1 LGKISGDDVR
11 DHVIEVSHVDLNYVV
26 RHGRA
31 STLKEAAISA
41 IKRINLDIT
50 VNALKDINFT
60 VDRGEVLA
68 IIGHNGAG
76 KSTLLKIL
84 SRVLPPTNGNVMVRG
99 SVAPMLELGAGFNP
113 ELSGEENI
121 LLFGVLL
128 GNSTKSMESKS
139 REIAEWAGLS
149 DHIKLPLRTFSS
161 GMVARLAFAVA
172 TFQKSDVLIID
183 EILGIGDSEFQKK
196 SRIRIQ
202 DLINEG
208 EATIL
213 VSHDLDSVA
222 ELATKVLWLDHGKQ
236 VALGPTLEVLDAYRQ
251 A

>member
-1 LGKISGDDVR
+1 VTN
-11 DHVIEVSHVDLNYVV
+11 HVIEVSEVDLNYVV

-31 STLKEAAISA
+31 STIKEAAISA

-50 VNALKDINFT
+50 VSALKDIHFT

-68 IIGHNGAG
+68 IVGHNGAG

-84 SRVLPPTNGNVMVRG
+84 SRVLPPTRGVVRVNG

-128 GNSTKSMESKS
+128 GNSIKDMESKAI
-139 REIAEWAGLS
+139 EIADWAGLS
-149 DHIKLPLRTFSS
+149 EHIKLPLRTYSS
-161 GMVARLAFAVA
+161 GMVARLAFAIA
-172 TFQKSDVLIID
+172 TFQKSDVLVID
-183 EILGIGDSEFQKK
+183 EILGVGDSDFQKK
-196 SRIRIQ
+196 SRTRIL
-202 DLINEG
+202 DLIGEG

-213 VSHDLDSVA
+213 VSHDLKAVE
-222 ELATKVLWLDHGKQ
+222 ELATKVLWLDHGRQ
-236 VALGPTLEVLDAYRQ
+236 VALGPTQEVLDAYRQ

>member
-1 LGKISGDDVR
+1 MTN
-11 DHVIEVSHVDLNYVV
+11 HVIEVTNVDLNYVI

-31 STLKEAAISA
+31 STIKEAAISA

-60 VDRGEVLA
+60 VNRGEVLA
-68 IIGHNGAG
+68 IVGHNGAG

-84 SRVLPPTNGNVMVRG
+84 SRVLPPTQGVVKVNG

-128 GNSTKSMESKS
+128 GNSIKDMESKS
-139 REIAEWAGLS
+139 IEIADWAGLT
-149 DHIKLPLRTFSS
+149 DHIKLPLRTYSS

-183 EILGIGDSEFQKK
+183 EILGVGDADFQKK
-196 SRIRIQ
+196 SRSRIL
-202 DLINEG
+202 DLIGDG

-213 VSHDLDSVA
+213 VSHDLSAVE
-222 ELATKVLWLDHGKQ
+222 ELATKVLWLDHGRQ
-236 VALGPTLEVLDAYRQ
+236 MALGPTQEVLDAYRK

>member
-1 LGKISGDDVR
+1 MGQIGGDDVTN
-11 DHVIEVSHVDLNYVV
+11 HVIEVRDVDLNYII

-31 STLKEAAISA
+31 STIKEAAISA

-50 VNALKDINFT
+50 INALKDISFT

-84 SRVLPPTNGNVMVRG
+84 SRVLPPTNGVVKVNG
-99 SVAPMLELGAGFNP
+99 TVAPMLELGAGFNP
-113 ELSGEENI
+113 ELSGEDNI

-128 GNSTKSMESKS
+128 GNSIKDMKAKVT
-139 REIAEWAGLS
+139 EIAEWAGLTE
-149 DHIKLPLRTFSS
+149 HIHLPLRTYSS
-161 GMVARLAFAVA
+161 GMMARLAFAVA
-172 TFQKSDVLIID
+172 TFQKSDVLIVD
-183 EILGIGDSEFQKK
+183 EILGVGDAEFQIK
-196 SRIRIQ
+196 SKAKMLE
-202 DLINEG
+202 LISHG

-213 VSHDLDSVA
+213 VTHDLATVED
-222 ELATKVLWLDHGKQ
+222 LATKVLWLDHGHQKM
-236 VALGPTLEVLDAYRQ
+236 LGPTQEVLDAYRK

>member
-1 LGKISGDDVR
+1 VTN
-11 DHVIEVSHVDLNYVV
+11 HVIEVTNVDLNYVI

-31 STLKEAAISA
+31 STIKEAAISA
-41 IKRINLDIT
+41 IKHINLDIT

-60 VDRGEVLA
+60 VNRGEVLA
-68 IIGHNGAG
+68 IVGHNGAG

-84 SRVLPPTNGNVMVRG
+84 SRVLPPTQGVVKVNG

-128 GNSTKSMESKS
+128 GNSIKDMESKS
-139 REIAEWAGLS
+139 KEIADWAGLT
-149 DHIKLPLRTFSS
+149 DHIKLPLRTYSS
-161 GMVARLAFAVA
+161 GIVARLAFAIA

-183 EILGIGDSEFQKK
+183 EILGVGDADFQKK
-196 SRIRIQ
+196 SRSRIL
-202 DLINEG
+202 DLIGDG

-213 VSHDLDSVA
+213 VSHDLSAVE
-222 ELATKVLWLDHGKQ
+222 ELATKVLWLDHGRQ
-236 VALGPTLEVLDAYRQ
+236 VALGPTQEVLDAYRQ

>member
-1 LGKISGDDVR
+1 MTG
-11 DHVIEVSHVDLNYVV
+11 HVIEVSNVDLNYVI

-31 STLKEAAISA
+31 STLKEATISA

-68 IIGHNGAG
+68 IVGHNGAG

-84 SRVLPPTNGNVMVRG
+84 SRVLPPTRGVVKVRG
-99 SVAPMLELGAGFNP
+99 NVAPMLELGAGFNP

-128 GNSTKSMESKS
+128 GNSIKDMQSKAI
-139 REIAEWAGLS
+139 EIADWSGLT
-149 DHIKLPLRTFSS
+149 DHIKLPLRTYSS
-161 GMVARLAFAVA
+161 GMVARLAFAIA

-183 EILGIGDSEFQKK
+183 EILGVGDSDFQKK
-196 SRIRIQ
+196 SRTRII
-202 DLINEG
+202 DLIGDG

-213 VSHDLDSVA
+213 VSHDLKTV
-222 ELATKVLWLDHGKQ
+222 EKLATKVLWLDHGSQ
-236 VALGPTLEVLDAYRQ
+236 VALGPTQEVLDAYRQ

>member
-1 LGKISGDDVR
+1 MTS
-11 DHVIEVSHVDLNYVV
+11 HVIEVKNVDLNYVI

-31 STLKEAAISA
+31 TTLKEAAISA
-41 IKRINLDIT
+41 IKGINLDIT
-50 VNALKDINFT
+50 VNALTDVSFT

-76 KSTLLKIL
+76 KSSLLKLIA
-84 SRVLPPTNGNVMVRG
+84 RVLPPTSGIVKVNG

-128 GNSTKSMESKS
+128 GNRTKEMQSKVAD
-139 REIAEWAGLS
+139 IAEWAGLTEQ
-149 DHIKLPLRTFSS
+149 IKLPLRTYST
-161 GMVARLAFAVA
+161 GMVARLGFAVA
-172 TFQKSDVLIID
+172 TFRESDVLIVD
-183 EILGIGDSEFQKK
+183 EILGVGDAEFQEK
-196 SRIRIQ
+196 SKAKMKE
-202 DLINEG
+202 LITRG

-213 VSHDLDSVA
+213 VSHDLSTV
-222 ELATKVLWLDHGKQ
+222 ESLATKVLWLDHGKQ
-236 VALGPTLEVLDAYRQ
+236 FMLGSPSEVLDVYRK

>member
-1 LGKISGDDVR
+1 MTN
-11 DHVIEVSHVDLNYVV
+11 HVIEVTNVDLNYVI

-31 STLKEAAISA
+31 STIKEAAISA
-41 IKRINLDIT
+41 IKHINLDIT
-50 VNALKDINFT
+50 VNALQDINFT

-68 IIGHNGAG
+68 IVGHNGAG

-84 SRVLPPTNGNVMVRG
+84 SRVLPPTNGVVKVNG

-113 ELSGEENI
+113 ELTGEENI

-128 GNSTKSMESKS
+128 GNSIKDMESKS
-139 REIAEWAGLS
+139 IEIADWAGLT
-149 DHIKLPLRTFSS
+149 DHIKLPLRTYSS

-183 EILGIGDSEFQKK
+183 EILGVGDADFQKK
-196 SRIRIQ
+196 SRTRIL
-202 DLINEG
+202 DLIGDG

-213 VSHDLDSVA
+213 VSHDLSAVE
-222 ELATKVLWLDHGKQ
+222 ELATKVLWLDHGRQ
-236 VALGPTLEVLDAYRQ
+236 VALGPTQEVLDAYRQ

>member
-1 LGKISGDDVR
+1 VTS
-11 DHVIEVSHVDLNYVV
+11 HVIEVKNVDLKYVI

-31 STLKEAAISA
+31 TTLKEAAISA
-41 IKRINLDIT
+41 IKGINLDIT
-50 VNALKDINFT
+50 VNALTDISFT

-76 KSTLLKIL
+76 KSSLLKLIA
-84 SRVLPPTNGNVMVRG
+84 RVLPPTSGVVKVSG

-128 GNSTKSMESKS
+128 GNRTKEMQS
-139 REIAEWAGLS
+139 RVADIAEWAGLTE
-149 DHIKLPLRTFSS
+149 HIKLPLRTYST
-161 GMVARLAFAVA
+161 GMVARLGFAVA
-172 TFQKSDVLIID
+172 TFQKSDVLIVD
-183 EILGIGDSEFQKK
+183 EILGVGDAEFKEK
-196 SRIRIQ
+196 SKARMR
-202 DLINEG
+202 DLIAHG

-213 VSHDLDSVA
+213 VSHDLKAVES
-222 ELATKVLWLDHGKQ
+222 LATKALWLDHGKQ
-236 VALGPTLEVLDAYRQ
+236 VMLSSTAEVLDAYRK

>member
-1 LGKISGDDVR
+1 LGEVSGDDVT
-11 DHVIEVSHVDLNYVV
+11 DHVIEVSNIELNYVV

-31 STLKEAAISA
+31 STLKEAVISA

-84 SRVLPPTNGNVMVRG
+84 SRVLPPTNGVVKVRG

-139 REIAEWAGLS
+139 VEIAEWAGLS
-149 DHIKLPLRTFSS
+149 DQIHLPLRTYSS
-161 GMVARLAFAVA
+161 GMVARLAFAIA

-183 EILGIGDSEFQKK
+183 EILGVGDAEFQKK
-196 SRIRIQ
+196 SRVKILE
-202 DLINEG
+202 LIGEG

-213 VSHDLDSVA
+213 VTHDLDAVA
-222 ELATKVLWLDHGKQ
+222 DLATKVLWLDHGHQKMI
-236 VALGPTLEVLDAYRQ
+236 GPTQEVLDAYRK

>member
-1 LGKISGDDVR
+1 MTN
-11 DHVIEVSHVDLNYVV
+11 HVIEVTNVDLNYVI

-31 STLKEAAISA
+31 STIKEAAISA
-41 IKRINLDIT
+41 IKNINLDIT

-68 IIGHNGAG
+68 IVGHNGAG

-84 SRVLPPTNGNVMVRG
+84 SRVLPPTQGVVKVNG

-128 GNSTKSMESKS
+128 GNSIKDMESKS
-139 REIAEWAGLS
+139 IEIADWAGLT
-149 DHIKLPLRTFSS
+149 DHIKLPLRTYSS
-161 GMVARLAFAVA
+161 GMVARLAFAIA

-183 EILGIGDSEFQKK
+183 EILGVGDVDFQKK
-196 SRIRIQ
+196 SRTRIL
-202 DLINEG
+202 DLIGDG

-213 VSHDLDSVA
+213 VSHDLTSVE
-222 ELATKVLWLDHGKQ
+222 ELATKVLWLDHGRQKMI
-236 VALGPTLEVLDAYRQ
+236 GPTKEVLDAYRQ

>member
-1 LGKISGDDVR
+1 VTS
-11 DHVIEVSHVDLNYVV
+11 HVIEVKDVDLNYII

-31 STLKEAAISA
+31 STIKEAAISA

-50 VNALKDINFT
+50 VNALKGINFT

-84 SRVLPPTNGNVMVRG
+84 SRVLPPTNGVVRVNG
-99 SVAPMLELGAGFNP
+99 TVAPMLELGAGFNP
-113 ELSGEENI
+113 ELSGEDNI

-128 GNSTKSMESKS
+128 GNSTKSMKSKVT
-139 REIAEWAGLS
+139 EIAEWAGLTE
-149 DHIKLPLRTFSS
+149 HIHLPLRTYSS
-161 GMVARLAFAVA
+161 GMMARLAFAVA
-172 TFQKSDVLIID
+172 TFQKSDVLIVD
-183 EILGIGDSEFQKK
+183 EILGVGDAEFQIK
-196 SRIRIQ
+196 SKTKML
-202 DLINEG
+202 DLISHG

-213 VSHDLDSVA
+213 VSHDLATV
-222 ELATKVLWLDHGKQ
+222 ENLATKVLWLDHGYQKM
-236 VALGPTLEVLDAYRQ
+236 LGSTQEVLDAYRK

>member
-1 LGKISGDDVR
+1 MTN
-11 DHVIEVSHVDLNYVV
+11 HVIEVRDVDLNYII

-31 STLKEAAISA
+31 STIKEAAISA

-50 VNALKDINFT
+50 INALKDISFT

-84 SRVLPPTNGNVMVRG
+84 SRVLPPTNGVVKVNG
-99 SVAPMLELGAGFNP
+99 TVAPMLELGAGFNP
-113 ELSGEENI
+113 ELSGEDNI

-128 GNSTKSMESKS
+128 GNSIKDMKAKVT
-139 REIAEWAGLS
+139 EIAEWAGLTE
-149 DHIKLPLRTFSS
+149 HIHLPLRTYSS
-161 GMVARLAFAVA
+161 GMMARLAFAVA
-172 TFQKSDVLIID
+172 TFQKSDVLIVD
-183 EILGIGDSEFQKK
+183 EILGVGDAEFQIK
-196 SRIRIQ
+196 SKAKMLE
-202 DLINEG
+202 LISHG

-213 VSHDLDSVA
+213 VTHDLATVED
-222 ELATKVLWLDHGKQ
+222 LATKVLWLDHGHQKM
-236 VALGPTLEVLDAYRQ
+236 LGPTQEVLDAYRK

>member
-1 LGKISGDDVR
+1 MTS
-11 DHVIEVSHVDLNYVV
+11 HVIEVENVDLKYVI

-31 STLKEAAISA
+31 TTLKEAAISA
-41 IKRINLDIT
+41 IKGINLDIT
-50 VNALKDINFT
+50 VSALTDISFT

-76 KSTLLKIL
+76 KSSLLKLIA
-84 SRVLPPTNGNVMVRG
+84 RVLPPTSGVVKVSG

-128 GNSTKSMESKS
+128 GNRTKEMQS
-139 REIAEWAGLS
+139 RVKDIAEWAGLTEQ
-149 DHIKLPLRTFSS
+149 IKLPLRTYST
-161 GMVARLAFAVA
+161 GMVARLGFAVA
-172 TFQKSDVLIID
+172 TFRKSDVLIVD
-183 EILGIGDSEFQKK
+183 EILGVGDAEFQEK
-196 SRIRIQ
+196 SKAKIKE
-202 DLINEG
+202 LIANG

-213 VSHDLDSVA
+213 VSHDPKAVES
-222 ELATKVLWLDHGKQ
+222 LATKVLWLDHGKQ
-236 VALGPTLEVLDAYRQ
+236 VMLGSTAEVLDAYRK

>member
-1 LGKISGDDVR
+1 VTN
-11 DHVIEVSHVDLNYVV
+11 HVIEVSDVDLNYVV

-31 STLKEAAISA
+31 STIKEAAISA

-50 VNALKDINFT
+50 VSALKDINFT

-68 IIGHNGAG
+68 IVGHNGAG

-84 SRVLPPTNGNVMVRG
+84 SRVLPPTRGVVRVNG

-128 GNSTKSMESKS
+128 GNSIKDMESKAI
-139 REIAEWAGLS
+139 EIADWAGLS
-149 DHIKLPLRTFSS
+149 EHIKLPLRTYSS
-161 GMVARLAFAVA
+161 GMVARLAFAIA
-172 TFQKSDVLIID
+172 TFQKSDVLVID
-183 EILGIGDSEFQKK
+183 EILGVGDADFQKK
-196 SRIRIQ
+196 SRIRIL
-202 DLINEG
+202 DLIGEG

-213 VSHDLDSVA
+213 VSHDLKAVE
-222 ELATKVLWLDHGKQ
+222 ELATKVLWLDRGRQ
-236 VALGPTLEVLDAYRQ
+236 VALGPTQEVLDAYRQ

>member
-1 LGKISGDDVR
+1 VTN
-11 DHVIEVSHVDLNYVV
+11 HVIEVTNVDLNYVI

-31 STLKEAAISA
+31 STIKEAAISA
-41 IKRINLDIT
+41 IKNINLDIT

-68 IIGHNGAG
+68 IVGHNGAG

-84 SRVLPPTNGNVMVRG
+84 SRVLPPTQGVVKVNG

-128 GNSTKSMESKS
+128 GNSIKDMESKS
-139 REIAEWAGLS
+139 IEIADWAGLT
-149 DHIKLPLRTFSS
+149 DHIKLPLRTYSS
-161 GMVARLAFAVA
+161 GMVARLAFAIA

-183 EILGIGDSEFQKK
+183 EILGVGDVDFQKK
-196 SRIRIQ
+196 SRTRIL
-202 DLINEG
+202 DLIGDG

-213 VSHDLDSVA
+213 VSHDLTSVE
-222 ELATKVLWLDHGKQ
+222 ELATKVLWLDHGRQKMI
-236 VALGPTLEVLDAYRQ
+236 GPTKEVLDAYRQ